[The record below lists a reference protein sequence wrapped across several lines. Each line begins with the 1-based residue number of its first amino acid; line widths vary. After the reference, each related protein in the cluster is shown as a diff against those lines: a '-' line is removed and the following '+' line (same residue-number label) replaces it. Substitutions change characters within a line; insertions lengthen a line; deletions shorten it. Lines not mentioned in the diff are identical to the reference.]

1 MQTLRAY
8 LQLVRLPAVFTA
20 MADICMGYMLVG
32 NSSFSPAFD
41 FGIVLLAS
49 SCLYLSGMV
58 FNDVFDREIDAQ
70 ERPERPI
77 PSGRISWF
85 AATRLGLFL
94 MMMGIGAAGVAG
106 PQSLYIAL
114 GIAAGV
120 FAYDAILKKTPLG
133 PLAMGCCRL
142 LNVMLG
148 ASFGKEVGV
157 FLWAPPQLKVAA
169 WLGVYIIGV
178 TWFARQEAKTS
189 SRRQLIC
196 AMVVANLGL
205 AGLLDLLLR
214 FPWPGEPDRKVL
226 AVVFAV
232 IALTINRRLFRA
244 ISTPSP
250 ENVQPAVRTMLLSI
264 ITLDAV
270 VILAKS
276 GTENPQYALM
286 TLLLLIPAMFLGRWI
301 YVT

>member
-20 MADICMGYMLVG
+20 MADIFLGFLLRH
-32 NSSFSPAFD
+32 SSLEPALD
-41 FGIVLLAS
+41 FGMVLLAS
-49 SCLYLSGMV
+49 SCLYLAGMV

-94 MMMGIGAAGVAG
+94 MMAGIGAANVAG
-106 PQSLYIAL
+106 RQSLYITL

-120 FAYDAILKKTPLG
+120 FAYDVILKKTPLG

-148 ASFGKEVGV
+148 ASAGEEFGL
-157 FLWAPPQLKVAA
+157 FLWSPPQLMVAA
-169 WLGVYIIGV
+169 WLGVYIVGV
-178 TWFARQEAKTS
+178 TWFARQEASTS
-189 SRRQLIC
+189 SRWQLVC
-196 AMVVANLGL
+196 ATVVANLGL
-205 AGLLDLLLR
+205 AGLLFLLLR
-214 FPWPGEPDRKVL
+214 YPWFGEPDRKVL
-226 AVVFAV
+226 AVVFGV

-244 ISTPSP
+244 ISVPSP

-276 GTENPQYALM
+276 GTENPQFAMM